1 MRAMLRASVLPV
13 SALLLA
19 SAPAAAANISVPLD
33 EVRILA
39 FAQPVSTVYVGNPVV
54 ADVTVI
60 DPRHVFVL
68 GKSFGTTNMIA
79 LGADGKAVANE
90 HVTVFGHSA
99 ATVTLQRGANQVT
112 YACAA
117 RMCEAAPV
125 PGDDKDAFA
134 ANLAEIAAHQGLG
147 TRAASASS
155 PSDNNPQ

>member
-1 MRAMLRASVLPV
+1 MHAKTCASVLPV
-13 SALLLA
+13 MALLLA
-19 SAPAAAANISVPLD
+19 AAPAAAANISVPLD

-68 GKSFGTTNMIA
+68 GKSYGTTNMIA
-79 LGADGKAVANE
+79 LGSDGKAVANE

-117 RMCEAAPV
+117 RICEAAPV

-134 ANLAEIAAHQGLG
+134 ASLAEIAAHQGLG
-147 TRAASASS
+147 ARAASSQTAS
-155 PSDNNPQ
+155 NNTPQ